1 MALSYMRRH
10 KRWLYGFLWIIIAA
24 FIVFYIPAFLDK
36 GEGMQAVVARVGKRK
51 ITVDEFRTAYY
62 ERLRNY
68 ERFSKRRLDLRM
80 AKRMRIP
87 EAVLQSLVESTLID
101 SEAARLGVTVD
112 DAALKRAVTTLPLFQ
127 RNGQFVGAG
136 EVRRFLDSRQ
146 MSEEQFLSAMRQD
159 LVKNRLEALITDGI
173 DVTPVEI
180 EREYRRRNEKV
191 RVEYALADSARFR
204 SAVTPSSEEVKAFFE
219 AHRETYRFPERRV
232 ASYVLIAQDALA
244 REVAVTERDAQTYYD
259 DNQDDFTQPEQA
271 CASHIQVKVKTSP
284 EDSQGHEDAQARSI
298 AQGLLDQI
306 KKGADFAALA
316 KKSSEDPGSAPNG
329 GDLQCFPRGQM
340 PPELDEAIFA
350 LSPGQISD
358 LVKTS
363 AGYHIVR
370 LNRMQEQQT
379 TPFAQVRAGIEG
391 LVRRE
396 KAEERLEEK
405 VMALG
410 RALNSGDGLSKA
422 AQDLGFAVQK
432 TAPFARGAHADPL
445 TPEAVSAAFELKPG
459 ETKREPFSAPKG
471 AVFISLAS
479 VEPSRLPE
487 LKEVE
492 AQVRADLIESG
503 SLEKA
508 LDLARQVSARAR
520 GEGLDK
526 AARALGLTRKDT
538 PGLVGRGQALGEL
551 GANVLLEQAVFS
563 LDVKKISDPVRVAA
577 GYAVVGMIEKKPFD
591 PAAFEKDKESIADSL
606 RTDARQKVFQAFLA
620 QAAER
625 YGVERTEA
633 FRTALSGG
641 R

>member
-10 KRWLYGFLWIIIAA
+10 KRWLYVFLWLIIAA
-24 FIVFYIPAFLDK
+24 FIVLYIPTFLDK

-51 ITVDEFRTAYY
+51 ITADEFRMAYQD
-62 ERLRNY
+62 RLRAY
-68 ERFSKRRLDLRM
+68 ERFAKRRLDLRT
-80 AKRMRIP
+80 AKRMRVP

-101 SEAARLGVTVD
+101 SEAKRLGVTVD
-112 DAALKRAVTTLPLFQ
+112 EAALKRAVAASFQ
-127 RNGQFVGAG
+127 RDGRFIGAA
-136 EVRRFLDSRQ
+136 EARRLLAANDLT
-146 MSEEQFLSAMRQD
+146 EEQYVDSVRSQLTKR
-159 LVKNRLEALITDGI
+159 RLESLITDGV
-173 DVTPVEI
+173 DVTAAEV
-180 EREYRRRNEKV
+180 EREYRRRHEQV
-191 RVEYALADSARFR
+191 RVEYALVDSARFR
-204 SAVTPSSEEVKAFFE
+204 AAVTPSSEEVKAFFE

-232 ASYVLIAQDALA
+232 VSYLLIAQDAIA

-271 CASHIQVKVKTSP
+271 CASHILVKVKSGP
-284 EDSQGHEDAQARSI
+284 EDSQGHDDAQARSI
-298 AQGLLDQI
+298 AQGLLEQV

-340 PPELDEAIFA
+340 QPQFDEGVFA
-350 LSPGQISD
+350 LTPGQTSD

-363 AGYHIVR
+363 FGYHIIR

-405 VMALG
+405 VMALS
-410 RALNSGDGLSKA
+410 RALNSSDSLNKA
-422 AQDLGFAVQK
+422 AQDLGFTVQK
-432 TAPFARGAHADPL
+432 TTPVARGARVDPL

-459 ETKREPFSAPKG
+459 ETKREPFSSPQG

-492 AQVRADLIESG
+492 AQVRADLVESG
-503 SLEKA
+503 CLEKA
-508 LDLARQVSARAR
+508 LELARQVSARAR
-520 GEGLDK
+520 SEGLDK

-538 PGLVGRGQALGEL
+538 PALVGRGQALGEL
-551 GANVLLEQAVFS
+551 GANVLLEQAAFA
-563 LDVKKISDPVRVAA
+563 LEVKKISDPVRVAA
-577 GYAVVGMIEKKPFD
+577 GYAVVDVLEKTPFD
-591 PAAFEKDKESIADSL
+591 AAAFAKDKESIADSL
-606 RTDARQKVFQAFLA
+606 RADARQKVFQAFLA